1 MNFLSALELIR
12 CQVLDGTTSR
22 KLFLACGF
30 TPVYLPVFIN
40 AELIA
45 LQPNRKNE
53 IKFGLFGDL
62 LGNVQRGQASDS
74 EALLVVVEWSDID
87 PRLGVRTLGGWR
99 TSDLPSIL
107 SAAEQQL
114 ARLSDALAAAANR
127 VPIAL
132 SFPTLPLPPLFYAR
146 NIQATAEQV
155 RLQEIVAACEAH
167 LVSLKNMRIVNSE
180 SLLEASPFASRF
192 DVKSEIVNGFPYTL
206 SHASVVAHYIAAL
219 VANPTPRKGLISDLD
234 DTLWG
239 GILGEVGV
247 DGVSW
252 SLDQQTHMHALYQQY
267 LASLA
272 SAGTLIAIA
281 SKNDPVLVN
290 KAFARKDLLISK
302 ESIFP
307 FEVHWD
313 RKSESVRRIL
323 QVWNI
328 SSDAVIFID
337 DSPMEVAEVKAAFP
351 EMECLVFPKENFHA
365 IWDLLKRLRNE
376 FGKALLSEEDTLRL
390 ESLRNSKVVQQSL
403 SSSLNADEFLK
414 NADARVL
421 FSSLKHGDDPRAFE
435 LVNKTNQFNLNGQR
449 LTEKEWSKYL
459 AEPSAVA
466 LLISYT
472 DKFGPLGKI
481 SVLLGRLAAD
491 RIYVDCW
498 VMSCRAFSRRI
509 EHQCVNHLFQKYNAS
524 EISFD
529 FKATDRNGPL
539 QEFLTQF
546 LRSPLTP
553 HVALSRTTCLERL
566 PKLFHRVEENID
578 GC

>member
-12 CQVLDGTTSR
+12 CQVLDGTTPR

-45 LQPNRKNE
+45 LQPSRKNE
-53 IKFGLFGDL
+53 IKSGLFGDL
-62 LGNVQRGQASDS
+62 LGNVQRGRASDC

-114 ARLSDALAAAANR
+114 ARLCEAIAAAANT

-155 RLQEIVAACEAH
+155 RLQEIVGACEAH
-167 LVSLKNMRIVNSE
+167 LVSLKNTRLVHSG

-192 DVKSEIVNGFPYTL
+192 DVKSEIVNGFPYSL
-206 SHASVVAHYIAAL
+206 SHAAVLAGYLAAL
-219 VANPTPRKGLISDLD
+219 VANPMPRKGLITDLD

-239 GILGEVGV
+239 GVLGEVGV

-252 SLDQQTHMHALYQQY
+252 SLDQQTHMHALYQQF

-272 SAGTLIAIA
+272 SAGTLIAVA

-290 KAFARKDLLISK
+290 KAFARKDLFISK
-302 ESIFP
+302 DSIFP
-307 FEVHWD
+307 FEVHWN
-313 RKSESVRRIL
+313 RKSDSVRRIL
-323 QVWNI
+323 QDWNI
-328 SSDAVIFID
+328 SPDAVIFID

-351 EMECLVFPKENFHA
+351 EMECVIFPKENFRA
-365 IWDLLKRLRNE
+365 IWDLLRKLRND

-390 ESLRNSKVVQQSL
+390 ETLRNSKVVRQSL
-403 SSSLNADEFLK
+403 ASASNSDEFLK
-414 NADARVL
+414 NVDARVV
-421 FSSLKHGDDPRAFE
+421 FASLKHRDDPRALE
-435 LVNKTNQFNLNGQR
+435 LVNKTNQFNLNGKR
-449 LTEKEWSKYL
+449 LTEGEWSKYL
-459 AEPSAVA
+459 ADPSAIA
-466 LLISYT
+466 LLIAYT

-481 SVLLGRLAAD
+481 SVLLGRLTD
-491 RIYVDCW
+491 ERIYVDCW

-509 EHQCVNHLFQKYNAS
+509 EHQCVKYLFAKYDVS
-524 EISFD
+524 EIIFD
-529 FKATDRNGPL
+529 FKPTDRNGPL
-539 QEFLTQF
+539 REFFAEL
-546 LRSPLTP
+546 LGSAPSP
-553 HVALSRTTCLERL
+553 HVTISRATCLERL
-566 PKLFHRVEENID
+566 PRLFHRVEETRD
-578 GC
+578 E